1 MYRRR
6 FGIPA
11 MDAGFIRII
20 LLLFS
25 SLIAVSPRPDN
36 IRIVGL
42 FEGKDT
48 DSEKH
53 MRYAIDKLNGNKTI
67 LPRIRLSAHI
77 VRIQPNDNFH
87 VGKKVCGQI
96 DVGTLAIVGPHI
108 PSKLPVVQ
116 STCSVMN
123 VPHLSTAPTT
133 TTVTKK
139 GVHGSYTLH
148 LHPPDSALS
157 QAHRDII
164 MSRGWKSFTII
175 YEDARSLPR
184 LQHLIMMAND
194 GDVKITLRVLER
206 GLHYRNLLKEVS
218 KKGETNV
225 VLDVPTSKIT
235 EILSMAQT
243 FGMMTEYHNYFITSL
258 DLHTVDLQDF
268 QHGRA
273 NISGFRLV
281 QPTKTN
287 SIYVPRE
294 WLLGDIYY
302 GRINKKLPP
311 VKTQLAMLYDSI
323 KLLTEAIQE
332 MNETLKFNSRSCSKA
347 ESWPQGRQLLNY
359 LKTMTYDGMTGF
371 LKFDRE
377 GYRTNFSLDVL
388 ELKRNGLSKVGVWD
402 SSKGLHF
409 TWNYTVAYSEVIQ
422 SLKNRTL
429 KVTTILNPPY
439 MMVKKPDKQTKGNNE
454 QYEGFCVDL
463 LKEMSNILGFKF
475 ELRLVRDGSY
485 GTRNDRNEWNG
496 MVRELMDREADLAIA
511 DFTITY
517 EREQVV
523 DFTMPFMN
531 LGISIL
537 FRRPTRKV
545 PKLFWFLRP
554 LSLEVWMYMAAA
566 YMSVSLLL
574 YGVSRFSPYEWAKP
588 HPCQGITIHACRNC
602 FSMQNSLWF
611 AVGSLMRQS
620 SELTPR
626 ATSTRVV
633 AATWWFFTLIM
644 ISSYTANLAAF
655 LTVERMKSP
664 IENADDLSKQTKIQY
679 GCVQSG
685 STKSFFKNS
694 EIPVYKK
701 MWSFME
707 SARPSV
713 FTKSNKEG
721 KQRVLAGDY
730 AFLMESTSIEYETQ
744 RNCELTQIDG
754 LLDTKG
760 YGIATPQGSPYTT
773 PFSSVILRLQEDGVL
788 HALKER
794 WWKAGDPCPPEEKK
808 VGKVTN
814 ELSLVNVGGI
824 FLVLLAGTGS
834 ACVLVVVE
842 FITKT
847 RHRRRRRRRRK

>member
-1 MYRRR
+1 M
-6 FGIPA
+6 GP
-11 MDAGFIRII
+11 GFSRIF
-20 LLLFS
+20 LLLS
-25 SLIAVSPRPDN
+25 MLTAVSPRPDN

-42 FEGKDT
+42 FDSADT
-48 DSEKH
+48 ESERH
-53 MRYAIDKLNGNKTI
+53 MRHATDKLNNNKTI
-67 LPRIRLSAHI
+67 LPRMRLSAHI

-87 VGKKVCGQI
+87 IAKKVCGQI
-96 DVGTLAIVGPHI
+96 DVGTLAIVGPYV

-116 STCSVMN
+116 STSTTLN
-123 VPHLSTAPTT
+123 VPHLSTAPATN
-133 TTVTKK
+133 KQRMR
-139 GVHGSYTLH
+139 GDYSLYLY
-148 LHPPDSALS
+148 PPDSALS
-157 QAHRDII
+157 RAYRDII
-164 MSRGWKSFTII
+164 TSRGWKSFTII
-175 YEDARSLPR
+175 YDDPRSLPR
-184 LQHLIMMAND
+184 LQHLIMMGNE
-194 GDVKITLRVLER
+194 GDIKITLSVLER
-206 GLHYRNLLKEVS
+206 GLQYRNLLKDVS

-225 VLDVPTSKIT
+225 VLDVPASHLS
-235 EILSMAQT
+235 EILTMAQS

-281 QPTKTN
+281 QPSKT
-287 SIYVPRE
+287 SGIFIPRE

-302 GRINKKLPP
+302 GRLNKRLPP
-311 VKTQLAMLYDSI
+311 VKTQVALLYDSI
-323 KLLTEAIQE
+323 SLISRALQK
-332 MNETLKFNSRSCSKA
+332 MNESIRFGVRSCSKIQP
-347 ESWPQGRQLLNY
+347 WPQGRTVLNY
-359 LKTMTYDGMTGF
+359 LKTMTYEGMSGF
-371 LKFDRE
+371 IKFDSKGFRSSF
-377 GYRTNFSLDVL
+377 TLDVL
-388 ELKRNGLSKVGVWD
+388 ELKRNGLSKVGIWNSVN
-402 SSKGLHF
+402 GLHF
-409 TWNYTVAYSEVIQ
+409 TWNYSVAYAEVIQ

-439 MMVKKPDKQTKGNNE
+439 MMIKKPEDQTKGSSE
-454 QYEGFCVDL
+454 LYEGFCVDL
-463 LKEMSNILGFKF
+463 LKEMSRILGFRY

-485 GTRNDRNEWNG
+485 GSRNTRGEWNG

-537 FRRPTRKV
+537 FRRPLRKI

-554 LSLEVWMYMAAA
+554 LSLEVWMYVAAA

-574 YGVSRFSPYEWAKP
+574 YGVSRFSPYEWGPP
-588 HPCQGITIHACRNC
+588 HPCEGITVHACRNC
-602 FSMQNSLWF
+602 FSIQNSLWF
-611 AVGSLMRQS
+611 TVGSLMRQS

-626 ATSTRVV
+626 AASTRVV

-664 IENADDLSKQTKIQY
+664 IENADDLAKQTEISY
-679 GCVQSG
+679 GCVESG
-685 STKSFFKNS
+685 STKAFFQIS

-701 MWSFME
+701 MWKYME

-713 FTKSNKEG
+713 FTKSNSEG
-721 KQRVLAGDY
+721 KQRVLQGGY
-730 AFLMESTSIEYETQ
+730 AFLMESTSIEYEVQ
-744 RNCELTQIDG
+744 RNCELVQIGG

-788 HALKER
+788 HELKER
-794 WWKAGDPCPPEEKK
+794 WWTPEGETCPPEEKK
-808 VGKVTN
+808 VGKITS
-814 ELSLVNVGGI
+814 ELSFVNVGGI

-834 ACVLVVVE
+834 ACVLVVIE
-842 FITKT
+842 FITKS
-847 RHRRRRRRRRK
+847 RHRRKRRRR